1 MKFSLPIEEYVFRY
15 STILLPCAG
24 KVVCDIGSKRG
35 YGAIILK
42 AWAKKVIA
50 TDIKNQLR
58 SPIDFVQCDWTKGV
72 PFKKEFDVV
81 VCMEVMEHLE
91 EPEKLVDNVAEVL
104 KDDGMFIFTVP
115 MVDRHTDTH
124 LKAFY
129 TKEEITDLVE
139 KRFKIDFL
147 APHFKV
153 SWMGL
158 AHV

>member
-24 KVVCDIGSKRG
+24 KVVCDIGSKHG
-35 YGAIILK
+35 YGATILK
-42 AWAKKVIA
+42 AWAKKVVA
-50 TDIKNQLR
+50 TDIVNQLR
-58 SPIDFVQCDWTKGV
+58 VPLDFVQCDWTNGV

-81 VCMEVMEHLE
+81 VCMEVMEHLGK
-91 EPEKLVDNVAEVL
+91 PEKLIDNVLKVL
-104 KDDGMFIFTVP
+104 KDNGIFIFTVP
-115 MVDRHTDTH
+115 RVDRHTKNH

-129 TKEEITDLVE
+129 TEKEIIDLVE
-139 KRFKIDFL
+139 RRFKIDFL